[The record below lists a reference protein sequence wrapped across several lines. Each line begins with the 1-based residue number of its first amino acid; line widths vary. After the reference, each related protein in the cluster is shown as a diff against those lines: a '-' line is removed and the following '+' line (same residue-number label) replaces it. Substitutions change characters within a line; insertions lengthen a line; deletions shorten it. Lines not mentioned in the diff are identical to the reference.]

1 MDNNSNCNCDITVVI
16 PIRLGSTRCKKKNVR
31 SFFDTNL
38 LLLKINILRKV
49 PEITNIVIS
58 SSDQEISDF
67 CQRENIAFHYRDPH
81 FSQSNTT
88 GSELYKCLSEIIKTP
103 YMMYVSC
110 VTPFVNSNIY
120 SQAINLFKQYTMTNE
135 YDCIV
140 SCKNIKDF
148 LWKDNQPL
156 NYDKSNTPRSQL
168 LPDIFSP
175 TFAFNIINTSYV
187 QTTHSI
193 IGKNPYFY
201 EIDQLS
207 SIDIDTE
214 YDFLI
219 SELLYKNGF
228 EDISQVS
235 YYMSIPEKKDIY
247 LLDCTI
253 RDGGFINNWNYSIE
267 EVVNYYQII
276 SDSGI
281 DFFECG
287 FMFTDTNDTNIK
299 NGLWYNVTPELINK
313 LKESVSGGCKI
324 SIMILIENIN
334 KLTYK
339 IEGLDMIRILINLK
353 KTTISKDYIQHFKRL
368 YNLGY
373 IITINIAYIDILST
387 TEIEKL
393 FELSC
398 NYISCIYIAD
408 TFGSLTEY
416 TLSKIIKKFYN
427 KFTNIGFHG
436 HNNLNLGVN
445 NTLSAIDSGVKYVDC
460 TISGIG
466 RGGGN
471 TSTELLLLH
480 LNNKDNF
487 KKYKLEPIL
496 TYLDKILLYDDKLK
510 IVYTISGIK
519 KIHPDTALNIFNNN
533 NNNLIDFYNQSHLI

>member
-1 MDNNSNCNCDITVVI
+1 MDNNNNLDITVII
-16 PIRLGSTRCKKKNVR
+16 PVRLGSTRCKNKNIR
-31 SFFDTNL
+31 QFFDTNL
-38 LLLKINILRKV
+38 LLRKISILKKV
-49 PEITNIVIS
+49 PEIKKIIIS
-58 SSDQEISDF
+58 ASEQEILNF
-67 CQRENIAFHYRDPH
+67 CITENIEFHKRDPK

-88 GSELYKCLSEIIKTP
+88 GSDLHKCLSDIIKTP
-103 YMMYVSC
+103 YMMYVNC
-110 VTPFVNSNIY
+110 VTPFVDSNIY
-120 SQAINLFKQYTMTNE
+120 SDAINLFKKYYITKE
-135 YDCIV
+135 YDCII
-140 SCKNIKDF
+140 SCQNVKDF
-148 LWKDNQPL
+148 LWKDNKPL
-156 NYDKSNTPRSQL
+156 NYDKSNMPQSQL
-168 LPDIFSP
+168 LPNIFKP
-175 TFAFNIINTSYV
+175 TFAFNIINTKYV
-187 QTTHSI
+187 QTNSSI
-193 IGKNPYFY
+193 IGEKPFFY

-228 EDISQVS
+228 ENMSQIS
-235 YYMSIPEKKDIY
+235 YYMSIPEKKKIY

-267 EVVNYYQII
+267 EVINYYQII

-287 FMFTDTNDTNIK
+287 FMFTEKNED
-299 NGLWYNVTPELINK
+299 NGLWWNVTPELINK
-313 LKESVSGGCKI
+313 LKESVSGGCQI
-324 SIMILIENIN
+324 SAMIVIENIN

-339 IEGLDMIRILINLK
+339 IDGLDMIRILINLK

-368 YNLGY
+368 YDLGY

-416 TLSKIIKKFYN
+416 PLSKIIKKFYN

-436 HNNLNLGVN
+436 HNNLNLGIN

-480 LNNKDNF
+480 LNNKDNV

-496 TYLDKILLYDDKLK
+496 AYLDKILLYDDKLK

-533 NNNLIDFYNQSHLI
+533 NNNLIDFYKHFI